1 MDQGQVPDVRR
12 RAGRVLQDEDGER
25 SEGPARANDD
35 RNQVAVRV
43 EVSIP
48 SGDWVLDTWRK
59 RDERVLKRQPSR
71 AVQQMHR
78 WQLESELM
86 LKRQEGNKLLHRLS
100 KYEDD
105 EGNQKEA
112 AK

>member
-1 MDQGQVPDVRR
+1 MQPPHD
-12 RAGRVLQDEDGER
+12 
-25 SEGPARANDD
+25 SSNPADLSVWVAMMVQWGLRDD
-35 RNQVAVRV
+35 RNRVAVRV

-59 RDERVLKRQPSR
+59 RDERVLKKQPSR

-86 LKRQEGNKLLHRLS
+86 LKRQEVNKLLRRMS

-105 EGNQKEA
+105 EGNPKEA